1 MNNMGSKYAGTE
13 TEKNLR
19 NAFSGESEARNKY
32 TYFASVAKKEGYEQ
46 IAALFRDTADNEKEH
61 AKMWFKELQ
70 GIGDTAQNLA
80 AAADGENYEW
90 TDMYDGFAK
99 TAEEEGFP
107 ETMCSY
113 HRVFLGAALTGI
125 LPKPNCMIYTNLACD
140 GNMMTFPYLKD
151 KFECPGFYID
161 VPYEKNRESVLYV
174 ADQLRKLKRF
184 LEETTDRRISEETVR
199 SAVDNSRKA
208 AANYKKQLAL
218 RCAHD
223 PVTSLTNELYALFMC
238 HLMAGSETAV
248 TYTEKLLRDVR
259 MSPRGDGLSVIW
271 MHIMPFL
278 QEPVKD
284 IFNYSKKM
292 HIRACD
298 FIADGFQEM
307 HAEDPYE
314 AMAEKMVH
322 CIYNGS
328 VKQRIE
334 EAERLARI
342 TEADGAV
349 LFAHW
354 GCKGTI
360 GASSL
365 IKQSLE
371 KTGLPTMILDG
382 DGCNPANTSDGQVS
396 TRLQAFVEMLEKGKE
411 EKHA

>member
-1 MNNMGSKYAGTE
+1 ME
-13 TEKNLR
+13 NLSS
-19 NAFSGESEARNKY
+19 NFWIIPLYLLSNLS
-32 TYFASVAKKEGYEQ
+32 F
-46 IAALFRDTADNEKEH
+46 LF
-61 AKMWFKELQ
+61 
-70 GIGDTAQNLA
+70 NLVC
-80 AAADGENYEW
+80 
-90 TDMYDGFAK
+90 TPC
-99 TAEEEGFP
+99 TP
-107 ETMCSY
+107 
-113 HRVFLGAALTGI
+113 LL
-125 LPKPNCMIYTNLACD
+125 
-140 GNMMTFPYLKD
+140 PYLKD

-314 AMAEKMVH
+314 AMAEKMVY

-328 VKQRIE
+328 VRQRIE

-342 TEADGAV
+342 TESDGAV

>member
-1 MNNMGSKYAGTE
+1 
-13 TEKNLR
+13 
-19 NAFSGESEARNKY
+19 
-32 TYFASVAKKEGYEQ
+32 
-46 IAALFRDTADNEKEH
+46 
-61 AKMWFKELQ
+61 
-70 GIGDTAQNLA
+70 
-80 AAADGENYEW
+80 
-90 TDMYDGFAK
+90 
-99 TAEEEGFP
+99 
-107 ETMCSY
+107 
-113 HRVFLGAALTGI
+113 
-125 LPKPNCMIYTNLACD
+125 
-140 GNMMTFPYLKD
+140 MMTFPYLKD

-284 IFNYSKKM
+284 IFNYSKKCTSALVISSQM
-292 HIRACD
+292 V
-298 FIADGFQEM
+298 FQEM
-307 HAEDPYE
+307 HAEDRMRRWQRKWFY
-314 AMAEKMVH
+314 

-349 LFAHW
+349 Y
-354 GCKGTI
+354 
-360 GASSL
+360 
-365 IKQSLE
+365 
-371 KTGLPTMILDG
+371 LPTG
-382 DGCNPANTSDGQVS
+382 AVRERSVHPA
-396 TRLQAFVEMLEKGKE
+396 
-411 EKHA
+411 